1 MADGRRLPFPDES
14 FDHAYSISVLEHIGG
29 DGDADALNELARVV
43 RPGGRIVVTL
53 PYDDVYSEDW
63 RDSNVYVDHGGR
75 DGKHFFGRWYD
86 AQRADALARAAE
98 PLLEERGR
106 RRARLS
112 PMAVNHAYERFF
124 PLLVPLG
131 WLFPFMVH
139 EVDGPGGDMLRMT
152 FVKRAP

>member
-1 MADGRRLPFPDES
+1 M
-14 FDHAYSISVLEHIGG
+14 
-29 DGDADALNELARVV
+29 V

-53 PYDDVYSEDW
+53 PYADDYSEDW

-75 DGKHFFGRWYD
+75 DGKHFFGRLVPRSPGTRMRWPG
-86 AQRADALARAAE
+86 AAE
-98 PLLEERGR
+98 PVLEERGR

-139 EVDGPGGDMLRMT
+139 EVDGAGGDMLRMT
-152 FVKRAP
+152 FVKP